1 MQLQAAGWYCTRF
14 GFKHYLY
21 SGLETGERNIVS
33 HAVKQND
40 IIFVFKSA
48 LNPGNN
54 EIGNKLETH
63 GDHVMDV
70 AFSVNDLEAIVARAV
85 EQGATVISPISELS
99 DDNGKIR
106 KATLKTYG
114 DLTHTL
120 IERNGYKGEFLPGFK
135 KHYLVDPLE
144 DLL

>member
-1 MQLQAAGWYCTRF
+1 
-14 GFKHYLY
+14 
-21 SGLETGERNIVS
+21 
-33 HAVKQND
+33 
-40 IIFVFKSA
+40 
-48 LNPGNN
+48 
-54 EIGNKLETH
+54 
-63 GDHVMDV
+63 MDV

-99 DDNGKIR
+99 DDDGKIR